1 MRRDWG
7 AQGQYI
13 PFKPALNLPQLLSVP
28 CPSLVRKATRGPW
41 TFVGTERGLIGRCLA
56 RVNGNV
62 SARGTGRPKRKCSS
76 GLLTVLYALERREFA
91 PQRALSASPPERTAS
106 LPHTNA
112 PIEQHAASFP
122 PPLGSCNSTT
132 LFGGGEVAS
141 RERNE
146 QTGAHCHHALPSR

>member
-1 MRRDWG
+1 MCEEIGER
-7 AQGQYI
+7 ANISTSNPPQ
-13 PFKPALNLPQLLSVP
+13 NLPQLLSVP

-106 LPHTNA
+106 LPRTNV

-122 PPLGSCNSTT
+122 PPLGRCNSTT